1 MEIGKKI
8 KETIALDP
16 RVTVLGHIQRGG
28 GPDAYDRILTTR
40 LGTGAAR
47 LIKHKQYGN
56 MVAIRNNE
64 IVAVPLSEVAG
75 KLKTVPVDNDL
86 VQAAR
91 DIGISFGD

>member
-1 MEIGKKI
+1 
-8 KETIALDP
+8 
-16 RVTVLGHIQRGG
+16 
-28 GPDAYDRILTTR
+28 
-40 LGTGAAR
+40 
-47 LIKHKQYGN
+47 

-91 DIGISFGD
+91 DIGISFGDESPEKDKKKDKDKKTKK